1 MTISAFIARINRA
14 RRQGQP
20 EVEIG
25 GVVFGPGMAT
35 VAARIEQ

>member
-14 RRQGQP
+14 RRKGQP
-20 EVEIG
+20 KVKIG
-25 GVVFGPGMAT
+25 LTVFGPGMAT